1 RYLPEVGGTET
12 HVYEVTRRLSAL
24 EGFEITVLATDRS
37 RRLPRQDVVD
47 GIPVLRVPSWPR
59 RRDYYFAPGIA
70 AVIGQR
76 RWDLVHCQGIHTPVP
91 LLAMIS
97 ARRAGIPYLATFH
110 TGGHSSRLRN
120 AIRTTQWRLAGPLLR
135 NAVSLIAVSHFEA
148 AAPARPARLWGKRGV
163 VIRNG
168 GARRPAPRR

>member
-1 RYLPEVGGTET
+1 MMRNVTSGESFGNRGGRTLERPLRVLMVCPRYLPEVGGTET

-24 EGFEITVLATDRS
+24 EGFEITLLATDRS

-97 ARRAGIPYLATFH
+97 ARRAGIPYLITFH
-110 TGGHSSRLRN
+110 TGGQDRKSTRLNSSHLG
-120 AIRTTQWRLAGPLLR
+120 ISY
-135 NAVSLIAVSHFEA
+135 AVFCL
-148 AAPARPARLWGKRGV
+148 KKKKKKYT
-163 VIRNG
+163 
-168 GARRPAPRR
+168 